1 MTGVQ
6 TCALPIL
13 YIKAFGNGN
22 TSAIAKIGDCYYY
35 GRGVDK
41 SYEKAVE
48 YYRIGA
54 DKGNAYAQYS
64 LGYCYEQGQGVK
76 SNRYR
81 AIDWYKKAAAQG
93 NESAEKALKKM
104 GEG

>member
-1 MTGVQ
+1 MTKD
-6 TCALPIL
+6 
-13 YIKAFGNGN
+13 YIKA
-22 TSAIAKIGDCYYY
+22 CEWYQ
-35 GRGVDK
+35 
-41 SYEKAVE
+41 KAAE
-48 YYRIGA
+48 DDY
-54 DKGNAYAQYS
+54 AYAQYS

>member
-1 MTGVQ
+1 M
-6 TCALPIL
+6 
-13 YIKAFGNGN
+13 
-22 TSAIAKIGDCYYY
+22 
-35 GRGVDK
+35 
-41 SYEKAVE
+41 E